1 MKIGFVGYPSPGHL
15 NATTAVA
22 RRLQSR
28 GHEVIFI
35 GVPDTEPFVRAAGLT
50 FVPYCE
56 EEFPVGSMAEAYAPV
71 AKMHG
76 FEVVRYTCEKV
87 FSPLA
92 RAAFKHLQR
101 KLEETGVEALV
112 LDPIHFFVELV
123 PMRMGIPYIHIWC
136 AHHFDFSGSTPIA
149 LFNWPHDTTP
159 EALTRNR
166 QGLQQTGEVIL
177 PVLEEAIPYADRNG
191 LHINWQEPGSTLSK
205 LAVITQVPK
214 EFDFPGISLPA
225 NFHYAGPFHDDQ
237 GREPVPFPRELLNGK
252 PLIYAS
258 LGTLVNGLDH
268 VYRAILEAATEL
280 PEVQLVLSVGQSINP
295 DELRPI
301 PSNAIIVRTAPQF
314 ELLKRAALCITHAGL
329 NTTLEAL
336 AQGVPM
342 VALPIAYDQP
352 GVAARIKYHGVGESL
367 EVETLTGQE
376 LLGAI
381 RKVLDN
387 PSYRERARYFQEV
400 IGETRGLEVAADRIE
415 QAFQRSTLST
425 AQLEKGL
432 RPFHKARPVP
442 ESRSEN
448 V

>member
-56 EEFPVGSMAEAYAPV
+56 EEFPVGSMNEAYAPV

-76 FEVVRYTCEKV
+76 FEAVRYTCEKV
-87 FSPLA
+87 FSPLT
-92 RAAFKHLQR
+92 RAALKHLQR

-149 LFNWPHDTTP
+149 LFKWPHDTTP

-258 LGTLVNGLDH
+258 LGT
-268 VYRAILEAATEL
+268 
-280 PEVQLVLSVGQSINP
+280 
-295 DELRPI
+295 PI

>member
-35 GVPDTEPFVRAAGLT
+35 GVPYTEPFVRAAGLT

-56 EEFPVGSMAEAYAPV
+56 EEFPVGSMNEAYAPV

-76 FEVVRYTCEKV
+76 FEAVRYTCEKV
-87 FSPLA
+87 FSPLT
-92 RAAFKHLQR
+92 RAALKHLQR

-123 PMRMGIPYIHIWC
+123 PIKMGIPYVDIWC
-136 AHHFDFSGSTPIA
+136 AQHFDFSGSTPIT
-149 LFNWPHDTTP
+149 LFNCPNNTPP
-159 EALTRNR
+159 EALP
-166 QGLQQTGEVIL
+166 QIGEVML

-191 LHINWQEPGSTLSK
+191 LNINWQEPGSTLSK

-214 EFDFPGISLPA
+214 EFDFSGISLPA

-295 DELRPI
+295 DELQPI
-301 PSNAIIVRTAPQF
+301 PSNAIIVRTAPQL
-314 ELLKRAALCITHAGL
+314 ELLKGAALCMTHAGL

-387 PSYRERARYFQEV
+387 PSYRERARYFKEV
-400 IGETRGLEVAADRIE
+400 IAKGHGLDVAADVIE
-415 QAFQRSTLST
+415 QAFRKISTEELDGERSALSRT
-425 AQLEKGL
+425 
-432 RPFHKARPVP
+432 
-442 ESRSEN
+442 
-448 V
+448 